1 MADVLHPR
9 LEHNSKKIHTE
20 RLRVGDADLVFDVGR
35 LAKQASG
42 AVWLSYGESTVLVTA
57 TSDKNVREG
66 IDFFP
71 LTVDYIEK
79 TYSAGRIPG
88 GFFKR
93 ETRPRDYETL
103 VARITDRSIRPLFPK
118 GYHNEVQV
126 IATVLSFDGVH
137 ETDVMS
143 LTGASLALH
152 ISDVPWAAETGP
164 IAGVRVGRIGGKL
177 VVNPSNEQREQGDLD
192 LFVAASREAIVMVE
206 GGADEIPETELVE
219 ALFFAHAQIQ
229 PIIAAIER
237 VRAAV
242 GKAKREFVKPV
253 LDEALLKKVEQTAY
267 AVGLKE
273 ALTIPEKLRRYAAF
287 DDIKAKVVEALA
299 TEFPERKD
307 EIKECYSEVKHHTM
321 RAMVLRDKRRIDGR
335 GFTDIRPIVCE
346 VGVLP
351 RTHGSSIF
359 TRGETQALATV
370 TLGTRQDEQKIDN
383 LLGDTYRRFMLHY
396 NFPPFSVGECKRLG
410 SINRR
415 EIGHGALAERAHIR
429 MQPDHEKFPYTVRV
443 VSETLESNGSSS
455 MAAVC
460 SGTLALLDAGVPIR
474 APVAGIAMGLIKE
487 GQDMAV
493 LSDILG
499 DEDHLGD
506 MDFKVCGTQK
516 GVTAVQMDIKIGG
529 LTKEIMASA
538 LDQARAGRQ
547 HILGKILEAIP
558 APRAELSP
566 HAPRIHTLKINPD
579 RIRDVIGPGGKVIRD
594 ITAKSGAKI
603 DVEDDGTV
611 MIASVGAEPL
621 AIALRMIEEL
631 TQEATIGKIYLG
643 NVRRVADFGAF
654 VEIFPG
660 TDGLIHISELAD
672 KRVEKVTDVVQ
683 VGDEVLV
690 KVINV
695 DKEGKVRLS
704 RKQAIG
710 HQPGEIIG

>member
-1 MADVLHPR
+1 MTEILHPH

-20 RLRVGDADLVFDVGR
+20 RIQVGNAEMVFDVGR
-35 LAKQASG
+35 TAKQASG
-42 AVWLSYGESTVLVTA
+42 SVWLSYGESTVLITA
-57 TSDKNVREG
+57 TSDKSQREG

-79 TYSAGRIPG
+79 TYSAGKIPG

-118 GYHNEVQV
+118 GYKNEVQV

-137 ETDVMS
+137 ETDIMA

-152 ISDVPWAAETGP
+152 VSDVPWCAETGP
-164 IAGVRVGRIGGKL
+164 IAGVRVGRVGGTL
-177 VVNPSNEQREQGDLD
+177 IVNPSFAQREEGDLD
-192 LFVAASREAIVMVE
+192 LFVAASRDAIVMVE
-206 GGADEIPETELVE
+206 GGADEVIESELVE
-219 ALFFAHAQIQ
+219 ALFFAHEQIK

-237 VRAAV
+237 VRTAI
-242 GKAKREFVKPV
+242 GKPKREFAAPEMDK
-253 LDEALLKKVEQTAY
+253 ALLAHVEKVAF
-267 AVGLKE
+267 E
-273 ALTIPEKLRRYAAF
+273 AGFKDAMTIPEKLRRYAAF
-287 DDIKAKVVEALA
+287 DDIKAKVIEKLA
-299 TEFPERKD
+299 PEYPEREK

-321 RAMVLRDKRRIDGR
+321 RHMVLADKRRIDGR

-351 RTHGSSIF
+351 RTHGSAIF
-359 TRGETQALATV
+359 TRGETQGLATV

-383 LLGDTYRRFMLHY
+383 LLGDFYRRFMLHY

-410 SINRR
+410 TINRR

-429 MQPDHEKFPYTVRV
+429 MQPTAEKFPYTVRV

-460 SGTLALLDAGVPIR
+460 GATLAMLDAGVPLK

-487 GQDMAV
+487 GADMAV

-506 MDFKVCGTQK
+506 MDFKVCGTAK

-547 HILGKILEAIP
+547 HILGKILETIP
-558 APRAELSP
+558 EPRAELSLY
-566 HAPRIHTLKINPD
+566 APRIHTLKINPD

-603 DVEDDGTV
+603 DVEDDGTIH
-611 MIASVGAEPL
+611 IASVGGEAASM
-621 AIALRMIEEL
+621 AIRMIEEL
-631 TQEATIGKIYLG
+631 TQEATVGKIYLG
-643 NVRRVADFGAF
+643 NVRRVVDFGAF

-683 VGDEVLV
+683 IGDEVVV

-695 DKEGKVRLS
+695 DKDGKVRLS

-710 HQPGEIIG
+710 RQPGEIDS